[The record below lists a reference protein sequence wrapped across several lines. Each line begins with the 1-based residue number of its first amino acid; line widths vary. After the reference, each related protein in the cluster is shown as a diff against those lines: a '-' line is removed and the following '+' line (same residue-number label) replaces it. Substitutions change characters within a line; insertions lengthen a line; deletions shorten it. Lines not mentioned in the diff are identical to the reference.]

1 MHISEKL
8 FNATNG
14 GLDILL
20 DLLDGKA
27 RQQAEQNK
35 LFCFGPN
42 DRNPSCG
49 IFKNNRDGIYMIKDH
64 GGDFL
69 QGKAANAITAYA
81 EDKGIDW
88 KDALIRL
95 ATQYGVLDTT
105 GAASY
110 GKAVYKT
117 DKPKEGAKI
126 GDYDRKPRP
135 LTEDDFLTLF
145 SRNVIEFCKANPL
158 KDKHGKHMAWT
169 KRLIDLCATFN
180 FIAVERYSFCAKH
193 KTTGDP
199 VVHVFESTPDYPIYM
214 YDMDGWAK
222 TYQPFALEKKFRF
235 TYLGK
240 KPEGYI
246 FGLEQFRKKFT
257 DFEAAE
263 LSAYEENFDADGNEI
278 ETKKKPK
285 KDVKLNEVIVC
296 TGGSD
301 ALNVAAF
308 GYNVLWLNSE
318 TGKELDLTL
327 FTELGKKAQHVY
339 NLPDLDA
346 TGKREAHSLA
356 LDFLDLRTIEL
367 PAELG
372 EYSDSRGGKCKDVKD
387 YFKYYSKGH
396 FDSLLKMALPYR
408 FWDAI
413 IKRNRDGE
421 PTGTTYDANNVQLYN
436 FLMKMGFYQFKGNN
450 GQTDM
455 FIKITGNTVKDI
467 EPKIIRGFVN
477 SFLEKRKF
485 SIDLRNVFLRTNQL
499 SSTSM
504 ENLGY
509 TELQFKAS
517 GKTFQ
522 YLFYKDCTIEVNPNG
537 IVMHKPGD
545 VDVFTWEEQV
555 IKRKMY
561 KRLKDKPFTI
571 TDAGSQFNIEIHH
584 RDCLFFRFLENS
596 TKMHWKVEKQGVEA
610 FDENGNKYLRKEY
623 TIEEQ
628 REHDEHLINR
638 IFTIGYLMH
647 NYKNPSKPWGVWI
660 QENVVMDDSDSNG
673 GSGKSILANCFKHL
687 YCHLTL
693 GARDPKITENKFLF
707 ENVSEKTKIIHLN
720 DCHRYLDFGYFYPM
734 LTDDLSINP
743 KQNRQITM
751 PFSMSPKFIFSSNY
765 TPRDQSQSA
774 KRRLL
779 TTAFSDYYHDGPN
792 DIHTEAVSPRSEF
805 GKNLFDD
812 FTDVEWEHFDT
823 TMINCLHFYL
833 TLVNTTHKIDPP
845 QNIIRQR
852 ALMSEMVNGFYD
864 WAQIY
869 FSDGDTLTTNLGKN
883 LPKENVLRE
892 FNDYHKGK
900 CAMQSFTKSL
910 KAYCELEDLELN
922 PVDAPGY
929 NKKSKR
935 IIQQHEGKT
944 TEMVH
949 VTKRTAT
956 NEPPPPPLPP
966 YPQTPQPNPLLT
978 PPEEGD
984 DIPF

>member
-20 DLLDGKA
+20 SLLDPKA
-27 RQQAEQNK
+27 QQLAERGQN
-35 LFCFGPN
+35 FCFGPN
-42 DRNPSCG
+42 DRNPSCSLY
-49 IFKNNRDGIYMIKDH
+49 KNREGVYFLKDF
-64 GGDFL
+64 GGDIK
-69 QGKAANAITAYA
+69 GGNAISTYA
-81 EDKGIDW
+81 EDKGIEW
-88 KDALIRL
+88 QEALIQL
-95 ATQYGVLDTT
+95 ATQYGVLDSSK
-105 GAASY
+105 ANSW

-117 DKPKEGAKI
+117 ETPKPDDKPGS
-126 GDYDRKPRP
+126 YTLKPRP
-135 LTEDDFLTLF
+135 LTEDDFHLLF
-145 SRNVIEFCKANPL
+145 SRNVIEFCKANPV
-158 KDKHGKHMAWT
+158 KDKANKPMAWT
-169 KRLIDLCATFN
+169 KRLIDLCAQFN
-180 FIAVERYSFCAKH
+180 LKALTSYSFYAK
-193 KTTGDP
+193 KKGTDEP
-199 VVHVFESTPDYPIYM
+199 IVHVFESTDDYPIYA
-214 YDMDGWAK
+214 YDMGTWAK
-222 TYQPFALEKKFRF
+222 TYQPYAQDKKYRF
-235 TYLGK
+235 TYLGG

-246 FGLEQFRKKFT
+246 FGLEQFRAKFT
-257 DFEAAE
+257 AFEAAE
-263 LSAYEENFDADGNEI
+263 ISAYEENFDSEGNEI
-278 ETKKKPK
+278 EEKKKPK
-285 KDVKLNEVIVC
+285 KEVKLSEVILC

-327 FTELGKKAQHVY
+327 FNELEKKAKHVY
-339 NLPDLDA
+339 NLPDLDS
-346 TGKREAHSLA
+346 TGKREAHNLA
-356 LDFLDLRTIEL
+356 VEFLDLRTIEL
-367 PAELG
+367 PAELM
-372 EYSDSRGGKCKDVKD
+372 EYSDNRGGKCKDVKD
-387 YFKYYSKGH
+387 YFKYYSKNH
-396 FDSLLKMALPYR
+396 FDTLLKMALPYR
-408 FWDAI
+408 FWDSV
-413 IKRNRDGE
+413 IKRNREGE
-421 PTGTTYDANNVQLYN
+421 PTGKIDYDANNVQLYN

-455 FIKITGNTVKDI
+455 YIKITGNTVKDI

-477 SFLEKRKF
+477 SFLERRKF
-485 SIDLRNVFLRTNQL
+485 NIDLRNVFLRTNQL

-509 TELQFKAS
+509 TELEFKAS

-522 YLFYKDCTIEVNPNG
+522 YLFYKDCTIEVNPQG

-545 VDVFTWEEQV
+545 VDVYTWEEQV
-555 IKRKMY
+555 IKRRMY

-571 TDAGSQFNIEIHH
+571 TDAGTQFNIEIHH

-596 TKMHWKVEKQGVEA
+596 TKMHWKVEKYGVPSY
-610 FDENGNKYLRKEY
+610 DEHGNEYLRKEY

-647 NYKNPSKPWGVWI
+647 NHKNPSKPWGVWI

-792 DIHTEAVSPRSEF
+792 DIHTDAVSPRSEF

-812 FTDVEWEHFDT
+812 FTAVEWEYFDT
-823 TMINCLHFYL
+823 TMAYCLQFYL
-833 TLVNTTHKIDPP
+833 SLVNTTHKIDPP

-852 ALMSEMVNGFYD
+852 ALLSEMVNGFHD
-864 WAQIY
+864 WAQIF
-869 FSDGDTLTTNLGKN
+869 FSDGDGEENNLGKN
-883 LPKENVLRE
+883 IPKEELLRE

-910 KAYCELEDLELN
+910 KAYCELEELELN
-922 PVDAPGY
+922 PETAPGY
-929 NKKSKR
+929 NKKSRR
-935 IIQQHEGKT
+935 IIQQFNGKT

-949 VTKRTAT
+949 VAKRTPSTDAPPPPMPPYPQA
-956 NEPPPPPLPP
+956 PPPPPILP
-966 YPQTPQPNPLLT
+966 NSDDN
-978 PPEEGD
+978 D

>member
-1 MHISEKL
+1 MHLSEKL
-8 FNATNG
+8 YNATNG
-14 GLDILL
+14 GLDIIL
-20 DLLDGKA
+20 DLLDPKA
-27 RQQAEQNK
+27 RQLAERNK
-35 LFCFGPN
+35 TFCFGPN
-42 DRNPSCG
+42 DKNPSCS
-49 IFKNNRDGIYMIKDH
+49 IYKNRDGIYFLKDF
-64 GGDFL
+64 GGDIK
-69 QGKAANAITAYA
+69 GGNAISTYA

-88 KDALIRL
+88 QEALIRL
-95 ATQYGVLDTT
+95 ATQYGVLDSSK
-105 GAASY
+105 AESW
-110 GKAVYKT
+110 GKPAYKSPAV
-117 DKPKEGAKI
+117 PKDAKI
-126 GDYDRKPRP
+126 GDYTLKTRP
-135 LTEDDFLTLF
+135 LTEDDFLSIF

-158 KDKHGKHMAWT
+158 YDKQSKPMAWT
-169 KRLIDLCATFN
+169 KRLIDLCATYN
-180 FIAVERYSFCAKH
+180 FKALHSYTFCAKS
-193 KTTGDP
+193 KTADTL
-199 VVHVFESTPDYPIYM
+199 VVHQYEATDDYPIYV
-214 YDMDGWAK
+214 YDMPGWAK
-222 TYQPFALEKKFRF
+222 VYQPFARDKKYRF
-235 TYLGK
+235 MHLGK
-240 KPEGYI
+240 KPETYI
-246 FGLEQFRKKFT
+246 FGLDQFRQRFK
-257 DFEAAE
+257 DLEAAE
-263 LSAYEENFDADGNEI
+263 LSAYEDNFDADGNEI
-278 ETKKKPK
+278 EQSKKPK
-285 KDVKLNEVIVC
+285 KDVKLDQVILC

-327 FTELGKKAQHVY
+327 FNELAKKAHNVY

-346 TGKREAHSLA
+346 TGRREAHNLA
-356 LDFLDLRTIEL
+356 LEFLDLKTIEL
-367 PAELG
+367 PAELM
-372 EYSDSRGGKCKDVKD
+372 EYSDNRGGKCKDVKD
-387 YFKYYSKGH
+387 YFKYYTKNH
-396 FDSLLKMALPYR
+396 FDTLLKMALPYR
-408 FWDAI
+408 FWDTV
-413 IKRNRDGE
+413 IKRNKDGDI
-421 PTGTTYDANNVQLYN
+421 TGTTYDANNVQLYN
-436 FLMKMGFYQFKGNN
+436 FLMKQGFYQFKANN

-477 SFLEKRKF
+477 QFLEKRKF
-485 SIDLRNVFLRTNQL
+485 NIDLRNVFLRTNQL

-509 TELQFKAS
+509 TELEFKAS

-522 YLFYKDCTIEVNPNG
+522 YLFYKDCTIEVNPTG
-537 IVMHKPGD
+537 IIMHKPGD

-555 IKRKMY
+555 INRKMY

-571 TDAGSQFNIEIHH
+571 TDTGTQFNIEIHH

-596 TKMHWKVEKQGVEA
+596 CKMHWKVEKEGVEA
-610 FDENGNKYLRKEY
+610 IDENGQTYLRKHY

-647 NYKNPSKPWGVWI
+647 NHKNPSKPWGVWI

-707 ENVSEKTKIIHLN
+707 ENVTEKTKIIHLN
-720 DCHRYLDFGYFYPM
+720 DCHRYLDFGFFYPM

-765 TPRDQSQSA
+765 TPRDRSQSA

-792 DIHTEAVSPRSEF
+792 EMHTEAVSPRSEF

-812 FTDVEWEHFDT
+812 FTAIEWEHFDT
-823 TMINCLHFYL
+823 TMIYCLQFYL
-833 TLVNTTHKIDPP
+833 SLVNTTHKIEPP

-852 ALMSEMVNGFYD
+852 ALMAEMVTGFYE
-864 WAQIY
+864 WAQVY
-869 FSDGDTLTTNLGKN
+869 FSDNDNPEECNLNKN
-883 LPKENVLRE
+883 IPKDELLRE
-892 FNDYHKGK
+892 FADYHKSK
-900 CAMQSFTKSL
+900 VAMQSFTKSI
-910 KAYCELEDLELN
+910 KAFCELEDLELN
-922 PVDAPGY
+922 PETAIGY
-929 NKKSKR
+929 NKKQKR
-935 IIQQHEGKT
+935 IIQQFNGKT

-949 VTKRTAT
+949 IAKRAQD
-956 NEPPPPPLPP
+956 PAPPPLPP
-966 YPQTPQPNPLLT
+966 YPQPPAPNPLLT
-978 PPEEGD
+978 PPIDGD